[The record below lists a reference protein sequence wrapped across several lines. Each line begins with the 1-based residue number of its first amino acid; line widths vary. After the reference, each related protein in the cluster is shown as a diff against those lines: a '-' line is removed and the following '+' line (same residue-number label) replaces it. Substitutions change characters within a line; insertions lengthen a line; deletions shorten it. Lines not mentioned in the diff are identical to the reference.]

1 MWPIPLTIDHIYRYC
16 NAMKLDPFS
25 LEKSLSGT
33 SRIITEPTHLRMF
46 SFDQGEVPE
55 PMRSLFIPNTLPDL
69 AVQPHSVQDLQATI
83 RYGLDC
89 GVPIVPR
96 GASTFG
102 LGGAIPHHGGILL
115 DFSTYREIIDFNPE
129 SQTIRVTAGC
139 RWADVSRF
147 LEPLGFALCTYPTSW
162 FSTVGGWAAT
172 GGIGIGCTKFGSFHD
187 LIRELTVVTPHGA
200 IQTLKPHD
208 PDFKFF
214 LGTEGQMGAIWDVSF
229 VVRKRSKVQLPFVL
243 HFDSVSAALDCAA
256 VLLEEFHP
264 YHLKFLSAARMHEI
278 NHLAKEEHPDL
289 KNHLLHPEKD
299 SLLICF
305 DESEGQNF
313 REWTQKNSVAIESN
327 YRAHW
332 LWRDR
337 MFPLRV
343 KRLAPGLLASE
354 VVLPQKNASAFVDRA
369 TELGRRFHV
378 NLACEGYMIKD
389 RNILMLPVYTFHSS
403 GVIDGALKS
412 AFSYSLTRLGIQL
425 GGRPYATGIWNTPFV
440 RHRFNGKLQQ
450 LQNYKN
456 SKDAQ
461 NHFNPG
467 KFFHLGFRTGIAG
480 KLASLI
486 LSAPMTSVAGV
497 AAPILASFLTKNAH
511 ISRNTDLVLL
521 NEELCSKCGS
531 CIPVCPAYIE
541 TGDERTTARG
551 KLQLGLAMMKNQQL
565 PDEAAQ
571 MFFLCMHCGACTDV
585 CQSRLD
591 LVPVWDD
598 LERRV
603 EQRFGKQKE
612 KVNEFF
618 ESVEKKKIMELP
630 YARGYKVA
638 TRS

>member
-1 MWPIPLTIDHIYRYC
+1 MTIFVDRVCH
-16 NAMKLDPFS
+16 MKLDS
-25 LEKSLSGT
+25 SRLQKSLTGS
-33 SRIITEPTHLRMF
+33 SPVISEPTHLRMF

-55 PMRSLFIPNTLPDL
+55 PMRSLLIPDTLPDL

-83 RYGLDC
+83 QFGLEC
-89 GVPIVPR
+89 GTAIVPR

-102 LGGAIPHHGGILL
+102 LGAAIPHHGGILL
-115 DFSTYREIIDFNPE
+115 DFSTTREIISFNPE
-129 SQTIRVTAGC
+129 SKTIRVTAGC
-139 RWADVSRF
+139 RWADVARF

-172 GGIGIGCTKFGSFHD
+172 GGIGIGCTKYGSFHD
-187 LIRELTVVTPHGA
+187 LIRELTVVTPQCE
-200 IQTLKPHD
+200 IRILTPQD
-208 PDFKFF
+208 PEFSFF

-229 VVRKRSKVQLPFVL
+229 LVRRRPKVQLPFVL
-243 HFDSVSAALDCAA
+243 HFDSVSATLDCAA
-256 VLLEEFHP
+256 ELLTEFHP

-278 NHLAKEEHPDL
+278 NHLAKEEHPGL
-289 KNHLLHPEKD
+289 KNDMLHPEKD

-305 DESEGQNF
+305 DEMDGEAGEVQKF
-313 REWTQKNSVAIESN
+313 REWSQKNSVTMESN

-354 VVLPQKNASAFVDRA
+354 VVLPLKSSKKFVSSAND
-369 TELGRRFHV
+369 LGRRFHV
-378 NLACEGYMIKD
+378 NLGCEGYMVKGG
-389 RNILMLPVYTFHSS
+389 NILMLPVYTFHSS
-403 GVIDGALKS
+403 NKLDAALKS
-412 AFSYSLTRLGIQL
+412 SLSYALTRTGIAL
-425 GGRPYATGIWNTPFV
+425 GGRPYGTGIWNTPFIGN
-440 RHRFNGKLQQ
+440 RFNGRLRD

-456 SKDAQ
+456 SKDPAK
-461 NHFNPG
+461 HFNPG
-467 KFFHLGFRTGIAG
+467 KFFELNFRTGFAG
-480 KLASLI
+480 KLASLVF
-486 LSAPMTSVAGV
+486 SAPMMTLAGIT
-497 AAPILASFLTKNAH
+497 APMIAKILTRNAH
-511 ISRNTDLVLL
+511 AKRNDDLVLM

-551 KLQLGLAMMKNQQL
+551 KLQLGLAMMRNQQL
-565 PDEAAQ
+565 PMEAAQ
-571 MFFLCMHCGACTDV
+571 TLFLCMHCGACTDV

-591 LVPVWDD
+591 LVPVWDE

-603 EQRFGKQKE
+603 EQRFGKEKE
-612 KVNEFF
+612 KVSEFF
-618 ESVEKKKIMELP
+618 ESVEIKRIMEIP

>member
-1 MWPIPLTIDHIYRYC
+1 
-16 NAMKLDPFS
+16 MKLDPF
-25 LEKSLSGT
+25 LLAKNLSNT
-33 SRIITEPTHLRMF
+33 SRIITEATHLRMF

-55 PMRSLFIPNTLPDL
+55 PMRSLLIPDTLPDL
-69 AVQPHSVQDLQATI
+69 AVQPHNVQDLQATI
-83 RYGLDC
+83 RFGLDC
-89 GVPIVPR
+89 GSSIVPR

-115 DFSTYREIIDFNPE
+115 DFSTYREIIDFNSE
-129 SQTIRVTAGC
+129 AKTIRVTAGC

-162 FSTVGGWAAT
+162 FSTVGGWVAT
-172 GGIGIGCTKFGSFHD
+172 GGIGIGCTKYGSFHD
-187 LIRELTVVTPHGA
+187 LIRELTVVTPQGE
-200 IQTLKPHD
+200 IRTLTSQD

-229 VVRKRSKVQLPFVL
+229 EVRRRPKVQLPFVL
-243 HFDSVSAALDCAA
+243 HFDSVSDALGCAA
-256 VLLEEFHP
+256 EVLQEFHP

-278 NHLAKEEHPDL
+278 NHLAKEEHPGL
-289 KNHLLHPEKD
+289 KNDLLHPEKD

-305 DESEGQNF
+305 DEADSQNF
-313 REWTQKNSVAIESN
+313 REWTQKNSITMESN

-354 VVLPQKNASAFVDRA
+354 VVLPQKTATAFVDRA
-369 TELGRRFHV
+369 NDLGRRFHV
-378 NLACEGYMIKD
+378 NLACEGYMIKGG
-389 RNILMLPVYTFHSS
+389 NILMLPVYTFHSS
-403 GVIDGALKS
+403 GKIDAALKS
-412 AFSYSLTRLGIQL
+412 SLSYALTRLGIQL
-425 GGRPYATGIWNTPFV
+425 GGRPYGTGLWNTPFV
-440 RHRFNGKLQQ
+440 RSRFNGTLQD
-450 LQNYKN
+450 LQNYKQ
-456 SKDAQ
+456 SKDPA
-461 NHFNPG
+461 NSFNPG
-467 KFFHLGFRTGIAG
+467 KFFNLNFRTGLIG
-480 KLASLI
+480 KLASVVF
-486 LSAPMTSVAGV
+486 SSPMMSLAGITTPML
-497 AAPILASFLTKNAH
+497 AALFTRGPAFASNHRPPRRTGP
-511 ISRNTDLVLL
+511 RDLVLL

-551 KLQLGLAMMKNQQL
+551 KLQLGLAMMRNQQL
-565 PDEAAQ
+565 PAEAAH
-571 MFFLCMHCGACTDV
+571 MLFLCMHCGACTDV

-603 EQRFGKQKE
+603 EQRFGKEKE
-612 KVNEFF
+612 KVSEFF
-618 ESVEKKKIMELP
+618 ESVESKKIMEIP

>member
-1 MWPIPLTIDHIYRYC
+1 
-16 NAMKLDPFS
+16 MKLDPFS
-25 LEKSLSGT
+25 LQKTLTGS
-33 SRIITEPTHLRMF
+33 SRVISEPTHLRMF

-55 PMRSLFIPNTLPDL
+55 PMRSLLIPDTLPDL
-69 AVQPHSVQDLQATI
+69 AVQPGSVEDLQKTI

-115 DFSTYREIIDFNPE
+115 DFSTYREILEFNPE
-129 SQTIRVTAGC
+129 SETIRVTAGC

-147 LEPLGFALCTYPTSW
+147 LEPLAFGLCTYPTSW
-162 FSTVGGWAAT
+162 FSTIGGWVAT

-187 LIRELTVVTPHGA
+187 LIRKLTVVTPQGE
-200 IQTLKPHD
+200 IRTLTPQD

-214 LGTEGQMGAIWDVSF
+214 LGTEGQMGTIWDVSF
-229 VVRKRSKVQLPFVL
+229 AVRKRPKVQLPFVL

-256 VLLEEFHP
+256 ELLREFNP

-278 NHLAKEEHPDL
+278 NHLAKEEHPGL
-289 KNHLLHPEKD
+289 KNDLLHPEKD
-299 SLLICF
+299 SLLVCF
-305 DESEGQNF
+305 DEVDSQNF
-313 REWTQKNSVAIESN
+313 CGWTQKNSVAMESN

-354 VVLPQKNASAFVDRA
+354 VVLPQKTATQFVDRA
-369 TELGRRFHV
+369 NELGRRFHV
-378 NLACEGYMIKD
+378 NLACEGYMIKGG
-389 RNILMLPVYTFHSS
+389 NILMLPVYTFHSS
-403 GVIDGALKS
+403 GKIDAALKS
-412 AFSYSLTRLGIQL
+412 SLSYALTRLGIQL
-425 GGRPYATGIWNTPFV
+425 GGYPYGTGLWNTPFV
-440 RHRFNGKLQQ
+440 RNRFNGTLQD
-450 LQNYKN
+450 LQKYKQ
-456 SKDAQ
+456 SKDPA
-461 NHFNPG
+461 NSFNPG
-467 KFFHLGFRTGIAG
+467 KFFDLNFRTGLVGKMASVIFSSPMMSLAGITTPMIAR
-480 KLASLI
+480 
-486 LSAPMTSVAGV
+486 
-497 AAPILASFLTKNAH
+497 FLTTNHRKAEPQ
-511 ISRNTDLVLL
+511 DLVLL

-531 CIPVCPAYIE
+531 CIPVCPAYLE

-565 PDEAAQ
+565 IAEAAQ
-571 MFFLCMHCGACTDV
+571 MLFLCMHCGACTDV

-598 LERRV
+598 LEQRV

-612 KVNEFF
+612 KVSEFF
-618 ESVEKKKIMELP
+618 ESVESKKIMEIP

>member
-1 MWPIPLTIDHIYRYC
+1 LTNDHIHRYF
-16 NAMKLDPFS
+16 NAMKLDPIF
-25 LEKSLSGT
+25 LEKTFSSA

-55 PMRSLFIPNTLPDL
+55 PMRSLLIPNTLPDL
-69 AVQPHSVQDLQATI
+69 AVQPRSVHDLQTTI
-83 RYGLDC
+83 RYGFDC
-89 GVPIVPR
+89 GEPIVPR

-102 LGGAIPHHGGILL
+102 LGGAVPHHGGILL
-115 DFSTYREIIDFNPE
+115 DFSTYREILDFNPE
-129 SQTIRVTAGC
+129 SETIRVTAGC

-187 LIRELTVVTPHGA
+187 LIRELTVVTPQGE
-200 IQTLKPHD
+200 IRTLNAHD

-229 VVRKRSKVQLPFVL
+229 KVRRTPKVQLPFIL
-243 HFDSVSAALDCAA
+243 YFDSVAGALDCASE
-256 VLLEEFHP
+256 LLQAFHP

-278 NHLAKEEHPDL
+278 NHLAKEEHPGL
-289 KNHLLHPEKD
+289 KNNLLHPEKD
-299 SLLICF
+299 SLLVCF
-305 DESEGQNF
+305 DEADVQNF
-313 REWTQKNSVAIESN
+313 REWTQKNSVAMESN

-354 VVLPQKNASAFVDRA
+354 VVLPQKAATAFVDRA
-369 TELGRRFHV
+369 NELGRRFHV
-378 NLACEGYMIKD
+378 NLACEGYMIKGG
-389 RNILMLPVYTFHSS
+389 NILMLPVYTFHSS
-403 GVIDGALKS
+403 GKIDAALKS
-412 AFSYSLTRLGIQL
+412 SLSYSLTRLGIQL
-425 GGRPYATGIWNTPFV
+425 GGRPYGTGLWNSPFV
-440 RHRFNGKLQQ
+440 RSRFNGTLQE
-450 LQNYKN
+450 LQNYKHTNDPGN
-456 SKDAQ
+456 S
-461 NHFNPG
+461 FNRG
-467 KFFHLGFRTGIAG
+467 KFFNLNFRTGFAG
-480 KLASLI
+480 KLASVI
-486 LSAPMTSVAGV
+486 FSSPMMSLAGITTPMIARFFTSTYRKTG
-497 AAPILASFLTKNAH
+497 PQ
-511 ISRNTDLVLL
+511 DLVLL

-565 PDEAAQ
+565 SADAAQ
-571 MFFLCMHCGACTDV
+571 MLFLCMHCGACTDV

-591 LVPVWDD
+591 LVPVWDE

-612 KVNEFF
+612 QVIEFF
-618 ESVEKKKIMELP
+618 ESVESKKIMEIP

>member
-1 MWPIPLTIDHIYRYC
+1 
-16 NAMKLDPFS
+16 MKLDPIS
-25 LEKSLSGT
+25 LEKTLSGA
-33 SRIITEPTHLRMF
+33 SRIISEPTHLHMF
-46 SFDQGEVPE
+46 SFDQGDVPE
-55 PMRSLFIPNTLPDL
+55 PMRSLLIPDTLPDL

-115 DFSTYREIIDFNPE
+115 DFSTYREILNFNPE
-129 SQTIRVTAGC
+129 SETIRVTAGC
-139 RWADVSRF
+139 RWADVSSF

-187 LIRELTVVTPHGA
+187 LIRELTVVTPQGE
-200 IQTLKPHD
+200 IRTLTPHD

-214 LGTEGQMGAIWDVSF
+214 LGTEGQMGAIWDVSV
-229 VVRKRSKVQLPFVL
+229 VVRKRPKVQLPFVL
-243 HFDSVSAALDCAA
+243 YFDSVSAALDCAA
-256 VLLEEFHP
+256 ELLQEFHP
-264 YHLKFLSAARMHEI
+264 FHLKFLSAARMHEI
-278 NHLAKEEHPDL
+278 NHLAKEEHPGL
-289 KNHLLHPEKD
+289 KNDLLHPEKD
-299 SLLICF
+299 SLLVCF
-305 DESEGQNF
+305 DETDSQNF
-313 REWTQKNSVAIESN
+313 REWTQKNSVAMESN

-369 TELGRRFHV
+369 NELGRRFHV
-378 NLACEGYMIKD
+378 NLACEGYMIKGG
-389 RNILMLPVYTFHSS
+389 NILMLPVYTFHSS
-403 GVIDGALKS
+403 GKIDAALKS
-412 AFSYSLTRLGIQL
+412 SLSYALTRLGIQL
-425 GGRPYATGIWNTPFV
+425 GGRPYGTGLWNTPFLQS
-440 RHRFNGKLQQ
+440 RFNGTLPD

-456 SKDAQ
+456 RNDPANS
-461 NHFNPG
+461 FNPG
-467 KFFHLGFRTGIAG
+467 KFFKLKFRTALAG
-480 KLASLI
+480 KLASLVFSSPVMSLAGFTTPI
-486 LSAPMTSVAGV
+486 IASLLTS
-497 AAPILASFLTKNAH
+497 NAH
-511 ISRNTDLVLL
+511 QERNKNLVLL

-551 KLQLGLAMMKNQQL
+551 KLQLGLAMMKNQEL
-565 PDEAAQ
+565 PAEAAQ
-571 MFFLCMHCGACTDV
+571 MLFLCMHCGACTDV

-591 LVPVWDD
+591 LVPVWDE

-612 KVNEFF
+612 HVTKFF
-618 ESVEKKKIMELP
+618 ESVESKQIMEIP

>member
-1 MWPIPLTIDHIYRYC
+1 
-16 NAMKLDPFS
+16 MKLDPS
-25 LEKSLSGT
+25 LLEKTVSGS

-55 PMRSLFIPNTLPDL
+55 PMRSLLIPDTLPDL
-69 AVQPHSVQDLQATI
+69 AVQPHSVSDLQAAI
-83 RYGLDC
+83 RYGLES
-89 GVPIVPR
+89 GMPIVPR

-115 DFSTYREIIDFNPE
+115 DFSTSREIIDFNPE
-129 SQTIRVTAGC
+129 SKTIRVNAGC

-162 FSTVGGWAAT
+162 FSTIAGWAAT
-172 GGIGIGCTKFGSFHD
+172 GGIGIGCTRFGSFHD
-187 LIRELTVVTPHGA
+187 LIRELTVVTPQGE
-200 IQTLKPHD
+200 IRTLSPHD
-208 PDFKFF
+208 PEFKFF

-229 VVRKRSKVQLPFVL
+229 TVRRRPKVQLPFVL
-243 HFDSVSAALDCAA
+243 HFDSVSAALDCASE
-256 VLLEEFHP
+256 LLQEFHP
-264 YHLKFLSAARMHEI
+264 YHLKFLSAARMHEM
-278 NHLAKEEHPDL
+278 NHLAKEEHPGL
-289 KNHLLHPEKD
+289 KNDLLHPEKD

-305 DESEGQNF
+305 DDVEGEVSEVPRF
-313 REWTQKNSVAIESN
+313 REWTQKNSVAMESN

-354 VVLPQKNASAFVDRA
+354 VVLPQKAASVFVQQA
-369 TELGRRFHV
+369 NELGQRFHV
-378 NLACEGYMIKD
+378 HLACEGYMIEGG
-389 RNILMLPVYTFHSS
+389 NILMLPVYTFHSA
-403 GVIDGALKS
+403 GKIDAALKS
-412 AFSYSLTRLGIQL
+412 SLSYSLTRLGIQL
-425 GGRPYATGIWNTPFV
+425 GGRPYGTGLWNTPFV
-440 RHRFNGKLQQ
+440 RSRFNGNLRD

-456 SKDAQ
+456 SKDPA
-461 NHFNPG
+461 NSFNPG
-467 KFFHLGFRTGIAG
+467 KFFDLNFRTGLAG
-480 KLASLI
+480 KLASLVFSSPMMW
-486 LSAPMTSVAGV
+486 LSGITTPMIAR
-497 AAPILASFLTKNAH
+497 FLTRNAQQE
-511 ISRNTDLVLL
+511 RNKDLVLL

-565 PDEAAQ
+565 PADAAQ
-571 MFFLCMHCGACTDV
+571 MLFLCMHCGACTDV

-603 EQRFGKQKE
+603 EQLFGKEKE
-612 KVNEFF
+612 KVAEFF
-618 ESVEKKKIMELP
+618 ESVESKKIMEIP
-630 YARGYKVA
+630 YARGYKIA